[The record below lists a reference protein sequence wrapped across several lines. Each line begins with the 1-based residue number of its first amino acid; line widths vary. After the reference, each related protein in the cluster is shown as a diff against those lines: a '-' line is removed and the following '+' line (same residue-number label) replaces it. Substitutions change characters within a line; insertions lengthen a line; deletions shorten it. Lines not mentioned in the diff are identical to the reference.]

1 MTTPAAALSD
11 HVVILNINEKAGRI
25 IDEIALGSADKP
37 PDIALLVQDER
48 LWRSHPDWH
57 PNPDVRFRMDTVAG
71 CPAEAASLE
80 RVWIDRARA
89 AVILADPRR
98 RPLADAHSTLVAMA
112 VERRAPHV
120 HTVMELIAS
129 VNRIHLRS
137 TEVNEVVCL
146 GELTEMLVA
155 QSCIAPGIARVYAS
169 LLRAHPDTAQVF
181 LCDLP
186 PVSEPVTYR
195 QLVRRIIEARAP
207 VVVCG
212 FVRDT
217 HSSDTG
223 PGTPRRTLVLN
234 PRSSSEPGKDTVL
247 ENGDRLVVIAY
258 RRPDP
263 ATWGIASAAT
273 EADRAATFIR
283 R

>member
-1 MTTPAAALSD
+1 MTTPASALSD

-25 IDEIALGSADKP
+25 VDEIALGSAARP
-37 PDIALLVQDER
+37 PDIALLVQDQG
-48 LWRSHPDWH
+48 LWNAHPEWH
-57 PNPDVRFRMDTVAG
+57 PRPDRRFCLETMEG
-71 CPAEAASLE
+71 CPAEGSSLE
-80 RVWIDRARA
+80 RVSVDRARA

-98 RPLADAHSTLVAMA
+98 GPLADAHSTLVALA

-155 QSCIAPGIARVYAS
+155 QSCITPGIARVYES

-186 PVSEPVTYR
+186 PATAPMTYR
-195 QLVRRIIEARAP
+195 QVVRLTVEAQAP
-207 VVVCG
+207 VVICG
-212 FVRDT
+212 FVRQARP
-217 HSSDTG
+217 SETG
-223 PGTPRRTLVLN
+223 QSTSGRTLVLN
-234 PRSSSEPGKDTVL
+234 PRSSAEPGKDTLL
-247 ENGDRLVVIAY
+247 ENNDRLVVIAY
-258 RRPDP
+258 QRPDP
-263 ATWGIASAAT
+263 SSWGVAAPAT
-273 EADRAATFIR
+273 
-283 R
+283 